1 MRSRTLLAVGP
12 WRECGRVVAS
22 AIANQ
27 WSVLHTLL
35 FEDVAAALAR
45 RRVDL
50 ILLAGCSTREGWEGA
65 ARGAWEVCRD
75 TPVVA
80 LGSNSGQDTLV
91 CALVGPARPV
101 ADGAAPS
108 VAARGPATAD
118 VVGGS
123 ATQEEGAARRGPSAG
138 SGDGGDEGERPR
150 SFEDVPG
157 LFRCSEVSPTLRLFE
172 PRAAGVCAGVAR
184 ALEFI
189 EVSYAEPISLAD
201 AAGAARLSR
210 CHFSKVFKEQL
221 GVCFVSYLSGV
232 RVRAAAELLERTEM
246 SVTSIAF
253 AVGFNDLSH
262 FERVF
267 RAIQHK
273 SPSRLRAESKEMPGD
288 EKYPPSLPAL
298 AVTS

>member
-12 WRECGRVVAS
+12 WRECARVVAS

-35 FEDVAAALAR
+35 FEDVAAALER
-45 RRVDL
+45 TRVDL

-65 ARGAWEVCRD
+65 ARGAWKVCRD

-91 CALVGPARPV
+91 CALVGSARPV
-101 ADGAAPS
+101 ADGAATS
-108 VAARGPATAD
+108 DAGRGAAKDR
-118 VVGGS
+118 
-123 ATQEEGAARRGPSAG
+123 EGAARRAVSRV
-138 SGDGGDEGERPR
+138 GDRDGDEGERPR

-172 PRAAGVCAGVAR
+172 PMAAGVCAGVAR

-267 RAIQHK
+267 RSIQHK
-273 SPSRLRAESKEMPGD
+273 SPSRLRAESKEMPGG

>member
-12 WRECGRVVAS
+12 WRECARVIAS

-35 FEDVAAALAR
+35 FEDVAAALER
-45 RRVDL
+45 TRVDL

-65 ARGAWEVCRD
+65 ARGAWKVCRD

-91 CALVGPARPV
+91 CALVGSARPV
-101 ADGAAPS
+101 ADG
-108 VAARGPATAD
+108 
-118 VVGGS
+118 S
-123 ATQEEGAARRGPSAG
+123 ATPVAGRGAAKNGEGAARRAASRV
-138 SGDGGDEGERPR
+138 GDSDGDDGGERPR
-150 SFEDVPG
+150 SFKDVPG

-201 AAGAARLSR
+201 AAGAARMSR

-273 SPSRLRAESKEMPGD
+273 SPSRLRAESKEMPGG

>member
-12 WRECGRVVAS
+12 WRECARVVAS

-27 WSVLHTLL
+27 WNVLHTLL
-35 FEDVAAALAR
+35 FEDVAAALER
-45 RRVDL
+45 TRVDL

-65 ARGAWEVCRD
+65 ARGAWKVCRE

-101 ADGAAPS
+101 ADGAATS
-108 VAARGPATAD
+108 VARRGAARDG
-118 VVGGS
+118 
-123 ATQEEGAARRGPSAG
+123 EGAARRAASRVGDS
-138 SGDGGDEGERPR
+138 DGGDEGERPR
-150 SFEDVPG
+150 SFEEPRSFKDVPG
-157 LFRCSEVSPTLRLFE
+157 LFRWSEVSPTLRLFE

-189 EVSYAEPISLAD
+189 EVSYAEPLTLAD

-221 GVCFVSYLSGV
+221 GVCFVSYLAGV

-273 SPSRLRAESKEMPGD
+273 SPSRLRAESKEMPGG